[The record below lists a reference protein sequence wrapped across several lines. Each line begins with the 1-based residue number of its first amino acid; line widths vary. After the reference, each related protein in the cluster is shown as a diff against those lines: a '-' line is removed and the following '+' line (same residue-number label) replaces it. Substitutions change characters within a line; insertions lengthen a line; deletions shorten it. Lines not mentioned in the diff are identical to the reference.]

1 MEHLTHHK
9 TNHTMTMKTLAFLLL
24 SSTVALSSS
33 AKTNPVVLSDERVRY
48 AVEYDTIRAGL
59 LGKTG
64 DEMGDVEALQ
74 AIVVHFSRAF
84 KRTESRLQKLE
95 SDIAAIKKRVDAAE
109 INIADSEKRITEA
122 EKRLKTQDEDLTKI
136 FNWATDIDD
145 ELHNSVRVG
154 GSINSR
160 LDSLDKQVNSLD
172 KQLNHWWGGL
182 SSRVSGMERT
192 LDSHDGMIRNILNAL
207 NRR

>member
-1 MEHLTHHK
+1 M
-9 TNHTMTMKTLAFLLL
+9 
-24 SSTVALSSS
+24 
-33 AKTNPVVLSDERVRY
+33 LSDERVRY
-48 AVEYDTIRAGL
+48 AVEYDTVRTRL

-95 SDIAAIKKRVDAAE
+95 TDIAAIKKRVGAVE
-109 INIADSEKRITEA
+109 INIADNEKRITEA

-145 ELHNSVRVG
+145 ELHNSIRIG

-160 LDSLDKQVNSLD
+160 LDSLKEQVNSLD

-182 SSRVSGMERT
+182 SSRVNGMERT

>member
-1 MEHLTHHK
+1 
-9 TNHTMTMKTLAFLLL
+9 MKTLAFLLL
-24 SSTVALSSS
+24 SLTVALSSL
-33 AKTNPVVLSDERVRY
+33 AKTSPVVLSDKRVRY
-48 AVEYDTIRAGL
+48 AVEYDTVRTSL

-95 SDIAAIKKRVDAAE
+95 TDIAAIKKKVDAAE
-109 INIADSEKRITEA
+109 INIADNEKRITEA

-136 FNWATDIDD
+136 FKWATDIDD
-145 ELHNSVRVG
+145 ELHNSARVG

-160 LDSLDKQVNSLD
+160 LDSLD

>member
-1 MEHLTHHK
+1 
-9 TNHTMTMKTLAFLLL
+9 MKTLAFLLL
-24 SSTVALSSS
+24 SSTVAFSSS
-33 AKTNPVVLSDERVRY
+33 AKTTPVVLSDERVRY

-64 DEMGDVEALQ
+64 DEMGEVEALQ

-84 KRTESRLQKLE
+84 KRTESRLLKLE
-95 SDIAAIKKRVDAAE
+95 TDVAAIKKRVDAAE
-109 INIADSEKRITEA
+109 INIADGEKRITEA

-145 ELHNSVRVG
+145 ELHNSAHVG

-160 LDSLDKQVNSLD
+160 LDSLNEQVNSLD
-172 KQLNHWWGGL
+172 KQLNNWWGGL
-182 SSRVSGMERT
+182 SSRVSSVERT
-192 LDSHDGMIRNILNAL
+192 LDSHGGAIRNILNAL

>member
-9 TNHTMTMKTLAFLLL
+9 TNHTMKTLAFLLL
-24 SSTVALSSS
+24 SSTVAFSSS

-48 AVEYDTIRAGL
+48 AVEYDTVRTGL

-95 SDIAAIKKRVDAAE
+95 SDIAAIKKRVGAAE
-109 INIADSEKRITEA
+109 INIADGEKRIAEA

-136 FNWATDIDD
+136 FNWATNIDD
-145 ELHNSVRVG
+145 ELHNSIRIG

-160 LDSLDKQVNSLD
+160 LDSLNEQVNSLD
-172 KQLNHWWGGL
+172 KQLNNWCGGL
-182 SSRVSGMERT
+182 SSRVSGVERT
-192 LDSHDGMIRNILNAL
+192 LDNHDGMIRNILNAL